1 VRQLRPP
8 RLDLRARVV
17 LFCSAVAI
25 CALLLL
31 GLSLRAV
38 LARSLYGQQHSMA
51 SRQVKAIAAQ
61 GTSDLVDL
69 LDTQPPLS
77 GEPELQQK
85 LINQLN
91 TASSGASSGGS
102 PPFNAVIVRD
112 SDLTTSS
119 DPTGRYS
126 IAQVPPKLVRQV
138 PTHAGPVFAYI
149 DSPVGSGRVLV
160 VGIPIKA
167 PPKPPLRSTPKNI
180 EAYFFYP
187 LTFQEQVLKRASD
200 FMLVVGI
207 GLLAAVVV
215 IAALAIGRV
224 LRPIQRARDVAE
236 EIAAGNLE
244 ARIPHANA
252 ADDFGRLAES
262 FNRMTDNLAQKIGEL
277 EHVSSL
283 QARFVSDVSHEL
295 RTPLATVR
303 MAADYIHAARTG
315 LPADAQRAAVLLE
328 RELER
333 FENLLE
339 DLLEISRFDAGVV
352 RLEPVEVDI
361 GHLLDEV
368 IDALDP
374 IAHGRKVDVA
384 LKVDREAGS
393 PLVPADPR
401 RLDRV
406 FSNLVKNAVEH
417 TSEGAVRVSAARHG
431 EDVVVKVEDE
441 GEGIPAEDLPHIFE
455 RFYRADAHRART
467 LGGTG
472 LGLAIA
478 LENVHLHGGSIDVS
492 SEVGEGSVFTV
503 VLPAAKPQP
512 ASSNGDA
519 PEQPKREPEGSPAA

>member
-1 VRQLRPP
+1 M
-8 RLDLRARVV
+8 
-17 LFCSAVAI
+17 LFCSAVAV

-51 SRQVKAIAAQ
+51 SRQVKTIAFQ
-61 GTSDLVDL
+61 GTRKLVLLLGTEPRPAESDM
-69 LDTQPPLS
+69 
-77 GEPELQQK
+77 QK
-85 LINQLN
+85 QLIDEFNK
-91 TASSGASSGGS
+91 ASNGGP
-102 PPFNAVIVRD
+102 PPFNAVVVHDAGLTRTSDNRYDYPEVPARLATQLLNRD
-112 SDLTTSS
+112 
-119 DPTGRYS
+119 
-126 IAQVPPKLVRQV
+126 
-138 PTHAGPVFAYI
+138 GPVFAYI
-149 DSPVGSGRVLV
+149 DSPVGPGRMLV
-160 VGIPIKA
+160 VGITIKA
-167 PPKPPLRSTPKNI
+167 PASSHHGNV

-187 LTFQEQVLKRASD
+187 LSFQEQVLKRASD
-200 FMLVVGI
+200 FMLVVGA

-224 LRPIQRARDVAE
+224 LRPIRRARDVAE

-384 LKVDREAGS
+384 LEVDREAGA

-417 TSEGAVRVSAARHG
+417 TTEGAVRVSAARRG
-431 EDVVVKVEDE
+431 DDVVVKVEDE

-503 VLPAAKPQP
+503 VLPAATSQPSPPDGEAAEPQP
-512 ASSNGDA
+512 K
-519 PEQPKREPEGSPAA
+519 PEPEASLSG